1 LWAALITMSHVPLAT
16 ALLEA
21 GANPTDGVTP
31 QIAAGSGNI
40 AALELL
46 LTFGLNVNGTPGG
59 VPPLVYMMQ
68 WSEDSSGARW
78 LLEHGADPNLT
89 WGPDHEAP
97 LHVAARRWDLAL
109 VELLVSKGAAPR
121 VRRADGYTAHTLAEL
136 HGNHDIAEWLLAH
149 GAIDEMSP
157 LDRFIAAAA
166 RGDGAAADALLRD
179 HPGLPGQLTAA
190 HHLMLQRPAEA
201 GNAAALETMLAR
213 GFNPN
218 ISDKDGVTALHRAA
232 MAGHRDAVA
241 TLIRF
246 GARMDA
252 LDGMFSGTPLLWAVE
267 GRNHAQPGSDH
278 VGVARVLIEAGS
290 PLGWTPPPGA
300 PAPEK
305 TLDGLRELRRD
316 AAAAAR

>member
-1 LWAALITMSHVPLAT
+1 MSHVPLAT

-46 LTFGLNVNGTPGG
+46 RKFGLNVNGAPGG
-59 VPPLVYMMQ
+59 VPPLVYLMQ
-68 WSEDSSGARW
+68 WSDDPSGARW
-78 LLEHGADPNLT
+78 LLEHGADPNLA
-89 WGPDHEAP
+89 WGPDNETP

-109 VELLVSKGAAPR
+109 VQLLVAKGADPR
-121 VRRADGYTAHTLAEL
+121 LRRADGYTAHTLAEL
-136 HGNHDIAEWLLAH
+136 HGNRDIAEWLLAH
-149 GAIDEMSP
+149 GAANEMSA

-166 RGDGAAADALLRD
+166 RGGGGAADALLRD
-179 HPGLPGQLTAA
+179 HPGLAAQLTDT

-213 GFNPN
+213 GFNPDVG
-218 ISDKDGVTALHRAA
+218 DKDGVTALHRAA

-252 LDGMFSGTPLLWAVE
+252 LDSMFSGTPLLWAVA
-267 GRNHAQPGSDH
+267 GRHHAQPGSDH
-278 VGVARVLIEAGS
+278 VAVAQILIDAGS
-290 PLGWTPPPGA
+290 PLDWTPPPGA
-300 PAPEK
+300 PGPEK

-316 AAAAAR
+316 AAAATL